1 MLFGCLWQNEEELS
15 LRKYG
20 PIKQNQVHQTVIK
33 KLTCFI
39 FISPQ
44 A

>member
-1 MLFGCLWQNEEELS
+1 MLFGWPWQNEEELS
-15 LRKYG
+15 LRKYRT
-20 PIKQNQVHQTVIK
+20 IKQNQAHQTIIK

>member
-1 MLFGCLWQNEEELS
+1 MPLAEWGEARYKKIQN
-15 LRKYG
+15 
-20 PIKQNQVHQTVIK
+20 KQNQAHQNITK

-44 A
+44 GLA